1 MNPLTGIWPACA
13 TVPGYRYA
21 SPNGESR
28 AAACVHCTLF
38 IVHCSIYTFSAKE
51 RDSETGLSYFGSR
64 YYSSDLSIW
73 LSVDPMAAKYP
84 SLSPYVYC
92 ANNPVRLVDPDGEEI
107 GEPPLKRIVNLGLQS
122 KTFRKLFRKA
132 GLTIENM
139 SDIISFSDQTAT
151 NPCTGEITLRDAY
164 SDMENVI
171 NLTHEMTNRIN
182 SKRLKENNEMVRD
195 GVISYKEYSENAV
208 RLESEGIANQII
220 VASELDYTF
229 PNNELMNSLK
239 SQYKEGIVNR
249 KKLLN
254 TIKETDFFRVEY
266 GIDAK
271 KYYYEQGKNIRESQI
286 KRERQSKSG
295 F

>member
-1 MNPLTGIWPACA
+1 M
-13 TVPGYRYA
+13 
-21 SPNGESR
+21 
-28 AAACVHCTLF
+28 
-38 IVHCSIYTFSAKE
+38 
-51 RDSETGLSYFGSR
+51 
-64 YYSSDLSIW
+64 
-73 LSVDPMAAKYP
+73 
-84 SLSPYVYC
+84 
-92 ANNPVRLVDPDGEEI
+92 DPDGEEI